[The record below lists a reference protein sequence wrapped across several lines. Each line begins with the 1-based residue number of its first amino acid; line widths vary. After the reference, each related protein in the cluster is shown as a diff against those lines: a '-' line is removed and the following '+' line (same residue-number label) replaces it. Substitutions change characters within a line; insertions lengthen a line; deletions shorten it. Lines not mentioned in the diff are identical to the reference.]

1 MLFEGV
7 PLGGIGAGTITR
19 GWRGDFNRWQ
29 LHPGIYE
36 RNVVDVNQVST
47 VCISLSLDTFQEL
60 EAVFLCVFLSFFL
73 SLSLYRKWVAQAFIV
88 IFYPSVKEL

>member
-1 MLFEGV
+1 MYCTSTLYLTLITGV

-36 RNVVDVNQVST
+36 RNVVDVNQVDLIMT
-47 VCISLSLDTFQEL
+47 C
-60 EAVFLCVFLSFFL
+60 
-73 SLSLYRKWVAQAFIV
+73 
-88 IFYPSVKEL
+88 